1 MALEVVADARV
12 PDIRKANRAE
22 AAEWFGVSQ
31 NTIHSWIT
39 RGCPYLVRGERGTPW
54 VLDLLAIAQWKY
66 GAADGANPEADPET
80 FDPKTRLDWYKG
92 EAERLSVAKQKGD
105 LLPRDEVA
113 AAWVERV
120 QILRGRLMAL
130 PSRVAPIVASA
141 PDMRAIEQAIRSEII
156 DVLTELADEAA
167 SQ

>member
-1 MALEVVADARV
+1 
-12 PDIRKANRAE
+12 
-22 AAEWFGVSQ
+22 
-31 NTIHSWIT
+31 
-39 RGCPYLVRGERGTPW
+39 

-66 GAADGANPEADPET
+66 GDADGANPEADPET

-120 QILRGRLMAL
+120 QILKGRLMAL
-130 PSRVAPIVASA
+130 PSRVAPQCQQAKTLR
-141 PDMRAIEQAIRSEII
+141 DIEAAIRTEVV
-156 DVLTELADEAA
+156 DALNELADEAVSA
-167 SQ
+167 